1 MKSSDQ
7 SRAAPQNTAADRLTE
22 AAFII
27 LAETGAQGVTSRA
40 VGDLSGVAASA
51 VNYHFG
57 GREGLLSSAFAL
69 ARARATAWRCY
80 WLSSLACS
88 PPVEAFPG
96 WFAVAME
103 DYAYRQAADRA
114 VLRELSLDA
123 ARAPVPPALALI
135 ECESAQ
141 AYWASVLG
149 AFGLPTDR
157 AAHTADFAGGMA
169 ILHNHRPTRPE
180 QLAWFTETC
189 ARFARRI
196 AGQPEKAGWDGWRQ
210 SIRHQ
215 ASLPHQ
221 NPCAPE
227 VVRVTIDILG
237 REGLGGLT
245 HRAVAAEAGVSLA
258 AVTGTFPTRAALVRG
273 VFDALHGSLL
283 ERPTEDGATKGP
295 VNAREVSEG
304 VAASTFAPD
313 GVPSP
318 TILAIEE
325 LLGASGRDSQLREG
339 LVALRAARGQTFRDY
354 LSALPGGHD
363 LDELDAHIHSTM
375 ILGAM
380 RSAFARERSTRR
392 TWLAGRVLEQCLWL
406 TRPDG

>member
-1 MKSSDQ
+1 MKSLTESVA
-7 SRAAPQNTAADRLTE
+7 AAPSTAADRLTE
-22 AAFII
+22 AAFIL
-27 LAETGAQGVTSRA
+27 LAQTGAQGVTSRA
-40 VGDLSGVAASA
+40 VGDLSGAAASA

-57 GREGLLSSAFAL
+57 GREGLLSSAFSVAH
-69 ARARATAWRCY
+69 ARAAEWRSR
-80 WLSSLACS
+80 WLSSLACN

-96 WFAVAME
+96 WFAVAIE
-103 DYAYRQAADRA
+103 DYAYRQAAVSA

-123 ARAPVPPALALI
+123 ARAPVPPALAI
-135 ECESAQ
+135 VECDSAE
-141 AYWASVLG
+141 AFWTSVLG
-149 AFGLPTDR
+149 AFGLSMDDATH
-157 AAHTADFAGGMA
+157 AADFASGMA
-169 ILHNHRPTRPE
+169 ILHNHHPTRPE
-180 QLAWFTETC
+180 QLAWFNETC
-189 ARFARRI
+189 ARFSGRI
-196 AGQPEKAGWDGWRQ
+196 AGQSVKAGWDGWRQ

-215 ASLPHQ
+215 ASLR
-221 NPCAPE
+221 NKSLCAPE
-227 VVRVTIDILG
+227 VARVAIDILG
-237 REGLGGLT
+237 RDGLGGLT

-258 AVTGTFPTRAALVRG
+258 AVTGTFPTREALVRG

-283 ERPTEDGATKGP
+283 ERRAEDGATRGP
-295 VNAREVSEG
+295 VNVREVSES

-325 LLGASGRDSQLREG
+325 MLGASGRDSQLQEG
-339 LVALRAARGQTFRDY
+339 LVALRAARGQTFWDY
-354 LSALPGGHD
+354 LSALPGGQV

-406 TRPDG
+406 TRSDG